1 MKIKTKMT
9 AKVAFMAL
17 ASFMAACSVEDTH
30 DLSKDIDATV
40 AVGDGIS
47 LPLGSTEK
55 IMLTEMIDPE
65 SSDVLNTDAEG
76 NYVITKGDKINE
88 TSVEIEEVD
97 VTVKPVSHSESFDL
111 QIITQTKADIEQLK
125 SEAIAARND
134 VEQRTLD
141 TKNNAKAEAEQA
153 KNDAMAE
160 AEQAKK
166 DAYKKI
172 DAEISDP
179 ALNKQAKED
188 ADKAYQEAV
197 ASISA
202 QFIEANE
209 AIDQAYTDA
218 MNEIAEQYNEVIKK
232 YDEALADNVDLGE
245 INHEITGETSKINYN
260 LSVDVPDEVKEVETV
275 TFEELTDLTIDIA
288 IAVHGDDKQDFGEL
302 VKTINLYGN
311 QEGERFYVGVP
322 KFLVFEEGADIAPS
336 ADGKFNKLYIEG
348 GATHRDENNKN
359 IKHLTRV
366 YKVKGFD
373 FTKDDVEIVNGKIDI
388 EQEYSAEG
396 CITANAIEVSLANA
410 LTIEDVTLD
419 ATVSIGE
426 KAANGEYSFT
436 LKRVKGV
443 FAPEI
448 DPISVDMVELDL
460 GEDMD
465 FVYENGAIFDFANPQ
480 IDITINSGA
489 DLEAEATIVLRSYD
503 DNGNEITTGNG
514 VQIPLTIV
522 KGENIYHI
530 TNDFFKAGEA
540 NLSSLLAKVPHKVKI
555 EDIKPK
561 IVNKV
566 QEVTLGNEML
576 INGAYDINIPMVFN
590 EVKLTY
596 TETIEDVLGENPEDI
611 TDYITEVKS
620 VSVEFEALNTVP
632 ADFDVDVVA
641 LDSNG
646 KKIEGVVANFVDKN
660 GKPIVI
666 KAGKG
671 HDAEP
676 VATNVKA
683 VLSAADGTIEKICNL
698 DIKLN
703 GHGYNVKLNENAYV
717 TLRNISVTIDEPI
730 IVDLN

>member
-76 NYVITKGDKINE
+76 NYVITKGDKIDE
-88 TSVEIEEVD
+88 TSVEIDEVD

-111 QIITQTKADIEQLK
+111 QIITQTKEDIEQLK

-134 VEQRTLD
+134 VEQRALD

-179 ALNKQAKED
+179 ALNKQAKEE

-197 ASISA
+197 ASINA
-202 QFIEANE
+202 QFIETNE

-489 DLEAEATIVLRSYD
+489 ELEAEATIVLRSYD

-540 NLSSLLAKVPHKVKI
+540 NLSSLLAKVPRKVKI

-576 INGAYDINIPMVFN
+576 ISGAYDINIPMIFN

-660 GKPIVI
+660 GKPMVI

-698 DIKLN
+698 DIILN